1 MNTKN
6 WKQRFTDE
14 FGIHFSAS
22 ELQFAL
28 SFIEEEIEEAYK
40 RGQLAEIEA
49 NATADITI
57 AMEKV
62 EQIREEA
69 YDRGAME
76 ATTVA
81 NEVIQK
87 AREEAKREAYA
98 KGKAYRDAIEGSI
111 PQSMIDQHV
120 ILAEAKGYTKGLAD
134 GTGKPLLAIEQIR
147 KERDAYW
154 IEQNKIDCE
163 EAKREERTNL
173 VEWMTNVKGVYS
185 AHDVRMSFISYINA
199 LNSREDSASNQ

>member
-6 WKQRFTDE
+6 WKQRFIDE
-14 FGIHFSAS
+14 FGIHFSTS

-28 SFIEEEIEEAYK
+28 AFIEEEIREEAYNRGAKEERPKAYAQGYEDGYK

-57 AMEKV
+57 AMDKV

-81 NEVIQK
+81 NDVIQK
-87 AREEAKREAYA
+87 AREEAKREALGA
-98 KGKAYRDAIEGSI
+98 VRDLVKKQEPMS
-111 PQSMIDQHV
+111 
-120 ILAEAKGYTKGLAD
+120 LAD
-134 GTGKPLLAIEQIR
+134 SYSESDDCIDREVLLTSI
-147 KERDAYW
+147 DSLTN
-154 IEQNKIDCE
+154 NK
-163 EAKREERTNL
+163 
-173 VEWMTNVKGVYS
+173 
-185 AHDVRMSFISYINA
+185 
-199 LNSREDSASNQ
+199 